1 MGGDCLMR
9 SWSPLSVTD
18 MSWNKTEVIVLHVN
32 APNASE
38 LNIVKWL
45 MVNVM
50 LTAQNFTS
58 V

>member
-1 MGGDCLMR
+1 MR
-9 SWSPLSVTD
+9 SWFPLSVMD

-45 MVNVM
+45 MVNVSS
-50 LTAQNFTS
+50 TAQNLTS
-58 V
+58 VYKN